1 MENIPEYLKVEGTVI
16 TGVEKK
22 SRNKIKRIVIPEGIT
37 EIETWAFA
45 YCENL
50 ESVEIPASITSIGG
64 YAFCGCKS
72 LVNVNI
78 PVNVASIGSSAFQ
91 GCESLANIKI
101 PVGIESIGF
110 FAFEGCESLASIK
123 IPVSVTH
130 IGLFAFDGCKSLEI
144 AEYNGTLTQWCA
156 LNGGGWLT
164 SVAKSMILVGENNLD
179 LKKQTTLTIPEG
191 IASIGTYAFEG
202 CERLESVNIPESITS
217 IGQGAFDECEN
228 LEIAEYGG
236 TLAQWCALDGGGYLT
251 ISAKSMI
258 LAGENNMDL
267 KAQKT
272 LKIPESVAYIGHHT
286 FLGCYKNLKSVAI
299 PASVTSIGGY
309 AFGFCKNIEANYSGT
324 LTQWCVLNGG
334 GWLTSVAKSVILVGE
349 NNVDLKKQT
358 TLTIPENV
366 TIIGDHAFS
375 GCKSLVDVKIP
386 ESITKI
392 GNSAFAYCESL
403 ASIVIPKNVTSIGD
417 YAFGDCK
424 NLASVAIPE
433 GVTSIGEYAF
443 TACKSLASVAIP
455 EGVTSIS
462 NGMFDG
468 CKKLKSVELP
478 ASITSIGVYAFSGCK
493 KLVNVKIPESVTEIG
508 NSAFAYCESLASIA
522 IPEGVTSIGE
532 YTFRECKRL
541 ASATIPASITCISE
555 NMFDKCKSL
564 ASVTIS
570 DGIARI
576 GELAFADCES
586 IESVEIPAS
595 ITSIGFFAFY
605 GCKSLK
611 SVNYGGTKEQ
621 WKQIQIVRLGT
632 SSKFVVHCTDGD
644 IIEVGDLMGNVSK
657 DLKVEG
663 TVVTGIE
670 KESKDKI
677 ERIVIPE
684 GITAIGEYAFMW
696 CDKLKEITIPRSVK
710 NIGEGAFCWCTSLE
724 TVRYDGTI
732 EQWYEIDDDSLMV
745 TLADRVLLCD
755 ETDIKALTEIV
766 VPEGMTKIGKG
777 TFYGCFSL
785 GRVVLPESLV
795 SLPSDTFFNGSTL
808 KAKFGGTKEQWLALG
823 NNDFTS
829 VECKD
834 GVVGINDIPPYLII
848 CGSQMNGFTKEI
860 PNAIVIPEGVT
871 AINAVEPEEKK
882 YQFTEVVTFE
892 GVEEKNVEE
901 KYELKEVTIPAS
913 VKYIEEGAF
922 YGFEKIRTIRYGG
935 TLAQWCAMDNDSSLM
950 NDASINMEASDNDEN
965 IPYMHII
972 LSDGTDIK
980 ALKNLVIPE
989 GVTEI
994 GVNALSFFD
1003 LESITI
1009 PASVTKIKY
1018 NALYFWWEAMT
1029 VRYSG
1034 TFEQWCALDNES
1046 FFVHF
1051 AKHIFLGDGT
1061 DIKTLKEIVIPE
1073 GMTKIGEGAFYS
1085 CPLLERVVLP
1095 ESLESRPSGTFS
1107 NSSTLKAQFGG
1118 TKEQW
1123 LALGNDDF
1131 TSVECKDGTVDIGN
1145 FPPYFVMKG
1154 NRITDFRED
1163 TPSKLV
1169 IPEGVASIHVIHLRE
1184 YIEDDS
1190 EERII
1195 PENKPCSI
1203 TDITIPTSVKYIGRY
1218 HTYFEELKTVR
1229 YSGTLAQWCDLYT
1242 LFSFAKKAE
1251 HIFLCDGTDIKALE
1265 EIAIPEGVRIVKGN
1279 AFREFTRLKSIML
1292 PTSVTKIGR
1301 LAFCECESLES
1312 ILIPCKVVE
1321 IDNNAFYMCAALTSV
1336 AIPSSVK
1343 KIGGNA
1349 FSHCPKLKDVR
1360 YDGTK
1365 EQWGKIMKYENF
1377 KDGVTI
1383 HCSDGDIVL

>member
-202 CERLESVNIPESITS
+202 CERLESVNIPASITS

-403 ASIVIPKNVTSIGD
+403 ASITIPKNVTSIGD

-468 CKKLKSVELP
+468 CKKLKSVALP

-508 NSAFAYCESLASIA
+508 NRAFAYCESLASIA
-522 IPEGVTSIGE
+522 IPESVTSIGE

-724 TVRYDGTI
+724 TVRYGGTI
-732 EQWYEIDDDSLMV
+732 EQWYEIDDDSFLV

-785 GRVVLPESLV
+785 ERVVLPESLV

-834 GVVGINDIPPYLII
+834 GVVGIKDIPPYLVI

-860 PNAIVIPEGVT
+860 PNAIVIPDGVT

-882 YQFTEVVTFE
+882 YRFKEVVTFE
-892 GVEEKNVEE
+892 GIEKKNVEE
-901 KYELKEVTIPAS
+901 KYELTELVIPAS

-1018 NALYFWWEAMT
+1018 NALYTWWRDMT
-1029 VRYSG
+1029 VRYGG

-1046 FFVHF
+1046 FFMHF
-1051 AKHIFLGDGT
+1051 AEHIFLGDGT
-1061 DIKTLKEIVIPE
+1061 DIKTLKELVIPE
-1073 GMTKIGEGAFYS
+1073 GMTKIGKGAFYE
-1085 CPLLERVVLP
+1085 CPLLERVLLP
-1095 ESLESRPSGTFS
+1095 ESLELLPSSTFS
-1107 NSSTLKAQFGG
+1107 NSPTLKAQFGG

-1123 LALGNDDF
+1123 LALGNNDF
-1131 TSVECKDGTVDIGN
+1131 TSVECKDGTVGIKDV
-1145 FPPYFVMKG
+1145 PPYFVMKG

-1169 IPEGVASIHVIHLRE
+1169 IPEGVASIHIAHLRE

-1203 TDITIPTSVKYIGRY
+1203 TDITIPTSVKFIGRC

-1229 YSGTLAQWCDLYT
+1229 YGGTLAQWCDLYK

-1265 EIAIPEGVRIVKGN
+1265 EIAIPEGVQIVKHN
-1279 AFREFTRLKSIML
+1279 TFHEFTKLKSIML
-1292 PTSVTKIGR
+1292 PTSVTKIGQ

-1321 IDNNAFYMCAALTSV
+1321 IDCNAFYMCAALTSV

-1349 FSHCPKLKDVR
+1349 FSYCPKLKDVR

-1365 EQWGKIMKYENF
+1365 EQWGKLMKYENF